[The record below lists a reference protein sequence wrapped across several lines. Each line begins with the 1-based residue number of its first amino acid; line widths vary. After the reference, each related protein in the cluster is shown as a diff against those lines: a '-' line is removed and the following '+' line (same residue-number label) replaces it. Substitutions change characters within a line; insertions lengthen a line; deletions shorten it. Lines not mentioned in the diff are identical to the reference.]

1 METIRQNRKRRLRTG
16 FIAGLLAG
24 VVATGVML
32 LVSVVWNGISLPE
45 VFGSELTALM
55 PPPLFN
61 FLHGAIGGDAKH
73 YLFYGIL
80 VGQCLVFGLSGA
92 LYNLAVNTTTEAA
105 KAIEKRPYYQ
115 WRNLLNRFLVG
126 RQELRWY
133 DGLVLALILW
143 LLVGFGL
150 LPLTGAGIFGAQLTI
165 GFVNGMLS
173 LAVVGVVV
181 WPLVRF
187 YKELACGTDSSSSG
201 CQ

>member
-24 VVATGVML
+24 ILATGVML

-61 FLHGAIGGDAKH
+61 FLHEAIGGDAKH

-92 LYNLAVNTTTEAA
+92 LY
-105 KAIEKRPYYQ
+105 K
-115 WRNLLNRFLVG
+115 
-126 RQELRWY
+126 
-133 DGLVLALILW
+133 
-143 LLVGFGL
+143 
-150 LPLTGAGIFGAQLTI
+150 
-165 GFVNGMLS
+165 
-173 LAVVGVVV
+173 
-181 WPLVRF
+181 
-187 YKELACGTDSSSSG
+187 SG
-201 CQ
+201 CKHNYRSGQSDKEAPV